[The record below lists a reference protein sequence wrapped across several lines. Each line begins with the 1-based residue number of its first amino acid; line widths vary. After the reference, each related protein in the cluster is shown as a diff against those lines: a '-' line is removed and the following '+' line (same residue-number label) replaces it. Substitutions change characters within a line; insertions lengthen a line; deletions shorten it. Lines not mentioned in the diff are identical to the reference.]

1 MSLFNELKRRN
12 VFKVAAAYVIVSW
25 LILQVTGSIVPI
37 IEAPDWVAKAILV
50 LLLAGFPIALLFAW
64 AFEMA
69 HEGIKKE
76 SEVVRDDSITSD
88 AELLIP
94 QPPDSIPPQTS
105 SKINLVI
112 IGALVLIIGGFAYDK
127 FFGESSK
134 TVSESALA
142 QNEIKTS
149 DATAKKLRSRVHQ
162 SLTRSI
168 TNPLL
173 FYPSPTWQTI
183 QKVNRLPWVCMMIY
197 SHTFQKFLL

>member
-12 VFKVAAAYVIVSW
+12 VFKVAAAYAIVSW

-94 QPPDSIPPQTS
+94 QPP
-105 SKINLVI
+105 
-112 IGALVLIIGGFAYDK
+112 
-127 FFGESSK
+127 
-134 TVSESALA
+134 
-142 QNEIKTS
+142 
-149 DATAKKLRSRVHQ
+149 
-162 SLTRSI
+162 
-168 TNPLL
+168 
-173 FYPSPTWQTI
+173 
-183 QKVNRLPWVCMMIY
+183 
-197 SHTFQKFLL
+197 